1 MEKMGEATAEYRPF
15 LEYSKEELA
24 ALLKSWGLPG
34 YRVGL
39 IRRWVFARKTDRF
52 SEMSDLSKELR
63 TKLAEAFVAPRQDG
77 ENDETAKKAATLPI
91 LLENGVEKTPS
102 PAEVGETTGTAKT
115 AETGGIAGAAEAAE
129 AAKAGETAADGKSGS
144 VAAAPVGFD
153 SVFEGR
159 LVAKSVSDD
168 GSEKLLIEWRDGARV
183 ECVLLRD
190 DRGRRSACVSVQV
203 GCAMKCAFCA
213 SGLGGFS
220 RNLTKSEILEELL
233 RLNALLPKEER
244 LTHIVVMGTGEPTLN
259 LDALLP
265 ALAEATASDGLDL
278 GNRKVT
284 ISTVGIPAGIRRL
297 AAENVPYKL
306 AVSLHAPNDRIRD
319 EIMPQ
324 NRIHPIAE
332 VLSAADV
339 FFKTTGRRVTFEYI
353 LLDGINAGLEHAAE
367 LARLLRNKTAIVN
380 VIPYNPAPELPFK
393 TPSTQT
399 TRRFVDALED
409 AGIQVKIRFRKGD
422 KINAACGQLR
432 WSLRDR

>member
-1 MEKMGEATAEYRPF
+1 MEKTSETTAEYRPF

-34 YRVGL
+34 YRVGQ

-77 ENDETAKKAATLPI
+77 ENGEAAEKAASLPI
-91 LLENGVEKTPS
+91 LLENGVEKTLS
-102 PAEVGETTGTAKT
+102 PANGET
-115 AETGGIAGAAEAAE
+115 
-129 AAKAGETAADGKSGS
+129 SS

-190 DRGRRSACVSVQV
+190 DRGHRSACVSVQV

>member
-1 MEKMGEATAEYRPF
+1 MDETVKMEAKSETTAAERSGEYRPF
-15 LEYSKEELA
+15 LEYSREELA
-24 ALLKSWGLPG
+24 ALLKSWGLPE
-34 YRVGL
+34 YRVGQ

-63 TKLAEAFVAPRQDG
+63 AKLAETFVAPRRDGKDG
-77 ENDETAKKAATLPI
+77 ETARSGASLPV
-91 LLENGVEKTPS
+91 LFENGVEKTLES
-102 PAEVGETTGTAKT
+102 AANENET
-115 AETGGIAGAAEAAE
+115 AE
-129 AAKAGETAADGKSGS
+129 
-144 VAAAPVGFD
+144 PVGSG
-153 SVFEGR
+153 SVFEGK
-159 LVAKSVSDD
+159 LVARSVSDD

-190 DRGRRSACVSVQV
+190 ERGRRAACVSVQV

-244 LTHIVVMGTGEPTLN
+244 LTSVVVMGTGEPTLN

-265 ALAEATASDGLDL
+265 ALAEATAADGLDL

-297 AAENVPYKL
+297 AAENAPYKL

-319 EIMPQ
+319 AIMPQ
-324 NRIHPIAE
+324 NRIHPIDE

-353 LLDGINAGLEHAAE
+353 LLDGINAGVEHAEE

-393 TPSTQT
+393 TPSTAT
-399 TRRFVDALED
+399 TRRFVETLQD
-409 AGIQVKIRFRKGD
+409 AGIQVKVRFRRGD

-432 WSLRDR
+432 WSMRER

>member
-1 MEKMGEATAEYRPF
+1 MEKTSETTAEYRPF

-34 YRVGL
+34 YRVGQ

-91 LLENGVEKTPS
+91 LLENGVEKTLS
-102 PAEVGETTGTAKT
+102 PAEVGETARTAKT
-115 AETGGIAGAAEAAE
+115 AETGKIAETAEAE
-129 AAKAGETAADGKSGS
+129 QTAADARSGS
-144 VAAAPVGFD
+144 DAAAPVGFD

-190 DRGRRSACVSVQV
+190 DRGHRSACVSVQV

-265 ALAEATASDGLDL
+265 ALAEATAADGLDL

-353 LLDGINAGLEHAAE
+353 LLDGINAGVEHAAE

>member
-1 MEKMGEATAEYRPF
+1 MEKTSETTAEYRPF

-34 YRVGL
+34 YRVGQ

-63 TKLAEAFVAPRQDG
+63 TKLAEAFVAPRQEGEDG
-77 ENDETAKKAATLPI
+77 ETAKKAAILPI

-102 PAEVGETTGTAKT
+102 PAE
-115 AETGGIAGAAEAAE
+115 TGGIAEA
-129 AAKAGETAADGKSGS
+129 GQTAADGKSGS

-190 DRGRRSACVSVQV
+190 DRGHRSACVSVQV

-353 LLDGINAGLEHAAE
+353 LLDGINAGVEHALE

>member
-1 MEKMGEATAEYRPF
+1 MEKASEATAEYRPF

-34 YRVGL
+34 YRVGQ

-77 ENDETAKKAATLPI
+77 ENGETAEEAASLPI
-91 LLENGVEKTPS
+91 LLENGVEKTLA
-102 PAEVGETTGTAKT
+102 PAEAGEV
-115 AETGGIAGAAEAAE
+115 AEA
-129 AAKAGETAADGKSGS
+129 GE
-144 VAAAPVGFD
+144 AAAPVGFD

-190 DRGRRSACVSVQV
+190 DRGHRSACVSVQV

>member
-1 MEKMGEATAEYRPF
+1 MEKTSETTAEYRPF

-34 YRVGL
+34 YRVGQ

-63 TKLAEAFVAPRQDG
+63 TKLAEAFVAPRQEG
-77 ENDETAKKAATLPI
+77 KNGETAEKAATLPI
-91 LLENGVEKTPS
+91 LIENGVEKTLAP
-102 PAEVGETTGTAKT
+102 
-115 AETGGIAGAAEAAE
+115 AETGGNAGT
-129 AAKAGETAADGKSGS
+129 AGGAETAETRQTGKTAAN

-190 DRGRRSACVSVQV
+190 DRGHRSACVSVQV

-353 LLDGINAGLEHAAE
+353 LLDGINAGVEHAAE

>member
-1 MEKMGEATAEYRPF
+1 MEKTSETTAEYRPF

-34 YRVGL
+34 YRVGQ

-77 ENDETAKKAATLPI
+77 ENGEAAGKAASLPI
-91 LLENGVEKTPS
+91 LLENGVEKTLA
-102 PAEVGETTGTAKT
+102 PAEASGASANEGDGANETT
-115 AETGGIAGAAEAAE
+115 
-129 AAKAGETAADGKSGS
+129 
-144 VAAAPVGFD
+144 APVGFD

-190 DRGRRSACVSVQV
+190 DRGHRSACVSVQV

-353 LLDGINAGLEHAAE
+353 LLDGINAGVEHALE

>member
-1 MEKMGEATAEYRPF
+1 MEKTSETTAEYRPF

-34 YRVGL
+34 YRVGQ
-39 IRRWVFARKTDRF
+39 IRRWVFARKTDHF

-77 ENDETAKKAATLPI
+77 ENGETAKKAATLPI
-91 LLENGVEKTPS
+91 LIENGVEKTPS
-102 PAEVGETTGTAKT
+102 PAEVGGTARTAKT
-115 AETGGIAGAAEAAE
+115 AETGRIAEAGE
-129 AAKAGETAADGKSGS
+129 TGETAADGAN

-284 ISTVGIPAGIRRL
+284 ISTVGIPTGIRRL

-353 LLDGINAGLEHAAE
+353 LLDGINAGVEHALE

>member
-1 MEKMGEATAEYRPF
+1 MEKTSETTAEYRPF

-34 YRVGL
+34 YRVGQ

-63 TKLAEAFVAPRQDG
+63 TKLAEAFVAPCQDG
-77 ENDETAKKAATLPI
+77 ENGETTKKAAILPI
-91 LLENGVEKTPS
+91 LLENGVEKTLS
-102 PAEVGETTGTAKT
+102 SAEIGGT
-115 AETGGIAGAAEAAE
+115 AETGKVAETGE
-129 AAKAGETAADGKSGS
+129 AAADGETSS

-190 DRGRRSACVSVQV
+190 DRGHRSACVSVQV

>member
-1 MEKMGEATAEYRPF
+1 MEKTSETTAEYRPF

-34 YRVGL
+34 YRVGQ

-77 ENDETAKKAATLPI
+77 ETAATLPI
-91 LLENGVEKTPS
+91 LLENGVEKTLAPS
-102 PAEVGETTGTAKT
+102 ETAEIARTEQTGQIAANGANGANGET
-115 AETGGIAGAAEAAE
+115 
-129 AAKAGETAADGKSGS
+129 
-144 VAAAPVGFD
+144 PVGFD
-153 SVFEGR
+153 SVFEGK
-159 LVAKSVSDD
+159 LIAKSISDD

-190 DRGRRSACVSVQV
+190 DRGHRSACVSVQV
-203 GCAMKCAFCA
+203 GCAMNCAFCA

-244 LTHIVVMGTGEPTLN
+244 LTHVVVMGTGEPTLN

-265 ALAEATASDGLDL
+265 ALAEATAADGLDL

-297 AAENVPYKL
+297 AALNVPYKL

-353 LLDGINAGLEHAAE
+353 LLDGINAGVEHALE

-393 TPSTQT
+393 TPSVQT

>member
-1 MEKMGEATAEYRPF
+1 MERTSETTAEYRPF

-34 YRVGL
+34 YRVGQ

-77 ENDETAKKAATLPI
+77 ENGETTKKAASLPI

-102 PAEVGETTGTAKT
+102 PAEVGGTAGTAK
-115 AETGGIAGAAEAAE
+115 AVETGGIAEAGKVAETGQTSAD
-129 AAKAGETAADGKSGS
+129 AGSGS

-190 DRGRRSACVSVQV
+190 DRGHRSACVSVQV

-353 LLDGINAGLEHAAE
+353 LLDGINAGVEHALE

>member
-1 MEKMGEATAEYRPF
+1 MEKTSETTAEYRPF

-34 YRVGL
+34 YRVGQ

-77 ENDETAKKAATLPI
+77 ENGETAEKAASLPI
-91 LLENGVEKTPS
+91 LIENGVEKTPS
-102 PAEVGETTGTAKT
+102 PAEVGETARTAKT
-115 AETGGIAGAAEAAE
+115 AETRKITEAEKVG
-129 AAKAGETAADGKSGS
+129 KAGETSADAGSGS
-144 VAAAPVGFD
+144 DAAAPVGFD

-190 DRGRRSACVSVQV
+190 DRGHRSACVSVQV

>member
-1 MEKMGEATAEYRPF
+1 MEKTSETTAEYRPF

-34 YRVGL
+34 YRVGQ

-77 ENDETAKKAATLPI
+77 ENGETAKKAATLPI
-91 LLENGVEKTPS
+91 LLENGVEKTLS
-102 PAEVGETTGTAKT
+102 PAEVGGTARTAKT
-115 AETGGIAGAAEAAE
+115 AETGKIAETE
-129 AAKAGETAADGKSGS
+129 KIEKAGEASADAGSAS

-353 LLDGINAGLEHAAE
+353 LLDGINAGVEHALE

>member
-1 MEKMGEATAEYRPF
+1 MEKTSETTAEYRPF

-34 YRVGL
+34 YRVGQ

-77 ENDETAKKAATLPI
+77 EDGETAKKAASLPI
-91 LLENGVEKTPS
+91 LLENGVEKTFS
-102 PAEVGETTGTAKT
+102 PAE
-115 AETGGIAGAAEAAE
+115 
-129 AAKAGETAADGKSGS
+129 AGEASADAGSGS
-144 VAAAPVGFD
+144 DAAAPVGFD

-190 DRGRRSACVSVQV
+190 DRGHRSACVSVQV

-297 AAENVPYKL
+297 AALNVPYKL

-339 FFKTTGRRVTFEYI
+339 FFNTTGRRVTFEYI
-353 LLDGINAGLEHAAE
+353 LLDGINAGVEHALE

-393 TPSTQT
+393 TPSVQT

>member
-1 MEKMGEATAEYRPF
+1 MEKTSETTAEYRPF

-34 YRVGL
+34 YRVGQ

-77 ENDETAKKAATLPI
+77 ENGETAKKTATLPI
-91 LLENGVEKTPS
+91 LLENGVEKTLS
-102 PAEVGETTGTAKT
+102 PAE
-115 AETGGIAGAAEAAE
+115 
-129 AAKAGETAADGKSGS
+129 AGEASADAGSGS
-144 VAAAPVGFD
+144 DAAAPVGFD

-190 DRGRRSACVSVQV
+190 DRGHRSACVSVQV
-203 GCAMKCAFCA
+203 GCAMNCAFCA

-244 LTHIVVMGTGEPTLN
+244 LTHVVVMGTGEPTLN

-265 ALAEATASDGLDL
+265 ALAEATAADGLDL

-297 AAENVPYKL
+297 AALNVPYKL

-339 FFKTTGRRVTFEYI
+339 FFNTTGRRVTFEYI
-353 LLDGINAGLEHAAE
+353 LLDGINAGVEHALE

-393 TPSTQT
+393 TPSVQT

>member
-1 MEKMGEATAEYRPF
+1 MEKTSETTAEYRPF

-34 YRVGL
+34 YRVGQ

-63 TKLAEAFVAPRQDG
+63 TKLAEAFVAPRQEGEDG
-77 ENDETAKKAATLPI
+77 ETAKKAAILPI

-102 PAEVGETTGTAKT
+102 PAENGE
-115 AETGGIAGAAEAAE
+115 IAEAGRAS
-129 AAKAGETAADGKSGS
+129 ADAGNGS

-190 DRGRRSACVSVQV
+190 DRGHRSACVSVQV

-353 LLDGINAGLEHAAE
+353 LLDGINAGVEHALE

>member
-1 MEKMGEATAEYRPF
+1 MGKTSETTAEYRPF

-34 YRVGL
+34 YRVGQ

-77 ENDETAKKAATLPI
+77 ENGETAEKTASLPI
-91 LLENGVEKTPS
+91 LLENGVEKTLA
-102 PAEVGETTGTAKT
+102 PAE
-115 AETGGIAGAAEAAE
+115 AGKVAEA
-129 AAKAGETAADGKSGS
+129 GE
-144 VAAAPVGFD
+144 AAAPVGFD

-190 DRGRRSACVSVQV
+190 DRGHRSACVSVQV

>member
-1 MEKMGEATAEYRPF
+1 MEKTSETTAEYRPF

-34 YRVGL
+34 YRVGQ

-77 ENDETAKKAATLPI
+77 GNGETAEKAATLPI
-91 LLENGVEKTPS
+91 LIENGVEKTLAP
-102 PAEVGETTGTAKT
+102 
-115 AETGGIAGAAEAAE
+115 AETGGNAGT
-129 AAKAGETAADGKSGS
+129 AGGAETAETRQTGKTAAN
-144 VAAAPVGFD
+144 VATAPVGFD

-190 DRGRRSACVSVQV
+190 DRGHRSACVSVQV

>member
-1 MEKMGEATAEYRPF
+1 MEKTSETTAEYRPF

-34 YRVGL
+34 YRVGQ

-63 TKLAEAFVAPRQDG
+63 TKLAEAFDAPRQDG
-77 ENDETAKKAATLPI
+77 GNGETAEKTASLPI
-91 LLENGVEKTPS
+91 LLENGVEKTLA
-102 PAEVGETTGTAKT
+102 PAEIGENTKT
-115 AETGGIAGAAEAAE
+115 AQTVEVAET
-129 AAKAGETAADGKSGS
+129 GETAADGGSGS
-144 VAAAPVGFD
+144 VATAPVGFD

-190 DRGRRSACVSVQV
+190 DRGHRSACVSVQV

-353 LLDGINAGLEHAAE
+353 LLDGINAGVEHALE

-432 WSLRDR
+432 WSLRDRK

>member
-1 MEKMGEATAEYRPF
+1 MKKVETTGKAGKMEKTSETTAEYRPF

-34 YRVGL
+34 YRVGQ

-77 ENDETAKKAATLPI
+77 ENGETAATLPI
-91 LLENGVEKTPS
+91 LLENGVEKTLA
-102 PAEVGETTGTAKT
+102 PA
-115 AETGGIAGAAEAAE
+115 
-129 AAKAGETAADGKSGS
+129 ETAANGETSSD
-144 VAAAPVGFD
+144 AAAPVGFD

-159 LVAKSVSDD
+159 LVAKSISDD

-190 DRGRRSACVSVQV
+190 DRGHRSACISVQV
-203 GCAMKCAFCA
+203 GCAMNCAFCA

-244 LTHIVVMGTGEPTLN
+244 LTHVVVMGTGEPTLN

-265 ALAEATASDGLDL
+265 ALAEATAADGLDL

-339 FFKTTGRRVTFEYI
+339 FFNTTGRRVTFEYI
-353 LLDGINAGLEHAAE
+353 LLDGINAGVEHALE

>member
-1 MEKMGEATAEYRPF
+1 
-15 LEYSKEELA
+15 LA

-34 YRVGL
+34 YRVGQ

-63 TKLAEAFVAPRQDG
+63 TKLAEAFVAPRQDR
-77 ENDETAKKAATLPI
+77 ENGETAETLPI
-91 LLENGVEKTPS
+91 LLENGVEKTLAP
-102 PAEVGETTGTAKT
+102 T
-115 AETGGIAGAAEAAE
+115 
-129 AAKAGETAADGKSGS
+129 ETAANGETSSD
-144 VAAAPVGFD
+144 AAAPVGFD

-190 DRGRRSACVSVQV
+190 DRGHRSACVSVQV
-203 GCAMKCAFCA
+203 GCAMNCAFCA

-220 RNLTKSEILEELL
+220 RNLKKSEILEQLL

-244 LTHIVVMGTGEPTLN
+244 LTHVVVMGTGEPTLN

-353 LLDGINAGLEHAAE
+353 LLDGINAGVEHALE

-393 TPSTQT
+393 TPSVQT

>member
-1 MEKMGEATAEYRPF
+1 MERTSETTAEYRPF

-34 YRVGL
+34 YRVGQ

-77 ENDETAKKAATLPI
+77 ENGETTKKAATLPI
-91 LLENGVEKTPS
+91 LLENGVEKTLS
-102 PAEVGETTGTAKT
+102 PAEIGGDAKT
-115 AETGGIAGAAEAAE
+115 AQTAEATDAN
-129 AAKAGETAADGKSGS
+129 

-190 DRGRRSACVSVQV
+190 DRGHRSACVSVQV

-353 LLDGINAGLEHAAE
+353 LLDGINAGVEHALE

>member
-1 MEKMGEATAEYRPF
+1 MEKTSETTAEYRPF

-34 YRVGL
+34 YRVGQ

-63 TKLAEAFVAPRQDG
+63 TKLAEAFVAPRQEGEDG
-77 ENDETAKKAATLPI
+77 ETAKKAAILPI

-102 PAEVGETTGTAKT
+102 PAENGE
-115 AETGGIAGAAEAAE
+115 IAEAGRAS
-129 AAKAGETAADGKSGS
+129 ADAGNRS

-190 DRGRRSACVSVQV
+190 DRGHRSACVSVQV

-353 LLDGINAGLEHAAE
+353 LLDGINAGVEHALE